1 MDNDHPPVLLPLVA
15 GFFKNGFTLL
25 ILCVLSMKMFLSFLV
40 SIILSLIPFLCLTHL
55 SISSCLLLS
64 IQLLFFSACPS
75 LILKQSF
82 SHTWRCPFSHLPL
95 PKLILMSF
103 FANNF
108 HALFFPC
115 TYIPS
120 FHLLFPSFFINS
132 SSATIF
138 LFFLLL
144 FAIHCCHFLSIQTH
158 RYFSPFLTYLSLAPL
173 IPCLCF
179 VLFTFTQFY
188 LCILHFPTMQ

>member
-1 MDNDHPPVLLPLVA
+1 MLAPFHLTALL
-15 GFFKNGFTLL
+15 
-25 ILCVLSMKMFLSFLV
+25 LCLSFPY
-40 SIILSLIPFLCLTHL
+40 SQTILQPHL
-55 SISSCLLLS
+55 ALS
-64 IQLLFFSACPS
+64 FFSP
-75 LILKQSF
+75 
-82 SHTWRCPFSHLPL
+82 PL
-95 PKLILMSF
+95 AKTNLMSL

-120 FHLLFPSFFINS
+120 FHLPFPSFFINS

-144 FAIHCCHFLSIQTH
+144 FAMHSCHFLSIQAH

-188 LCILHFPTMQ
+188 LCILHLPTTQQVYY